1 MGNYKKGDICALT
14 TDDHTG
20 YDKGQK
26 FIIDIVHESGVYT
39 TRGGYTVTE
48 DEMELHQRT
57 LGDSEIGST
66 DLAGVKQLYQDGI
79 SVEEIASTYLT
90 TPDEIV
96 CITRTWKNG

>member
-1 MGNYKKGDICALT
+1 MEVVDRERWNDAQDYEKTHWAR
-14 TDDHTG
+14 
-20 YDKGQK
+20 
-26 FIIDIVHESGVYT
+26 IVHESGVCT

-57 LGDSEIGST
+57 LGDSEIGAT

-96 CITRTWKNG
+96 CISKTW